1 MQLYFLLRA
10 LFTFYLKPY
19 IIKAQYK
26 LRGIMMSQDTE
37 QVLKEFGNR
46 LHDVRRK
53 KGLTQQEAADMI
65 GLSYTHYSNIEAGKI
80 NIKIDTLRKLASC
93 FDVSTD
99 YLLQVNT
106 NHIDGNDYPD
116 SLKNLLSDFSV
127 QEITA
132 IVEAF
137 RGVKASMQ
145 GKN

>member
-1 MQLYFLLRA
+1 
-10 LFTFYLKPY
+10 
-19 IIKAQYK
+19 
-26 LRGIMMSQDTE
+26 MMSQDTE